1 MITPETTLPG
11 PCRVSPVQFIAKG
24 EILRV
29 PGDGRGFRI
38 ECRSGKVW
46 ITQEGDPR
54 DLVLARGEA
63 AETEGHGLV
72 LVEALSAALIRVT
85 PLDECATPGFLD

>member
-11 PCRVSPVQFIAKG
+11 PCQVSPVQFLAQG
-24 EILRV
+24 DLLRI
-29 PGDGRGFRI
+29 PGDGGGFHI
-38 ECRSGKVW
+38 ECRGGKVW

-54 DLVLARGEA
+54 DLVLERGEA

-72 LVEALSAALIRVT
+72 LVESLSAALVRVT
-85 PLDECATPGFLD
+85 PLDASPTPDFLD

>member
-11 PCRVSPVQFIAKG
+11 SCRVSPVQFIAKG
-24 EILRV
+24 ELLRV
-29 PGDGRGFRI
+29 PGDGGGFRI

-54 DLVLARGEA
+54 DLVLERGEA

-72 LVEALSAALIRVT
+72 LVESLCPALVRVT
-85 PLDECATPGFLD
+85 PLDALPTPDFLD